1 MRNNFLI
8 DKPNNNSSAT
18 TDERVPE
25 KKDFFDILGIRLYY
39 EDILLISLIFFL
51 YKEDVDDTGL
61 FIALIMLLLS

>member
-1 MRNNFLI
+1 MRDNF
-8 DKPNNNSSAT
+8 SAT
-18 TDERVPE
+18 TDKRVSE